1 MSNQFPDPAVQARN
15 PSNTGKEPMN
25 RIKTKRLAAFSACI
39 CLSAN
44 VAMAQSAPIVH
55 DAEYYILEAQ
65 NAEQWAADNTVVDQ
79 LLETF
84 RQANQGKPPNILNI
98 LIDDIG
104 FGDLGIP
111 ELNAVR
117 GYSTPNINAFSDEAM
132 RMVRMYTEPSCT
144 PTRVAMMTGRL
155 PVRMGMGDTTVD
167 IAGFGLPEGEVT
179 LAEVLSDA
187 GYATAHVG
195 KWHMGD
201 IPEAWPHNQGF
212 DWAGFPVHQQGQLT
226 IYNDDAIK
234 EQVSVGISDFEDRY
248 ILDDFF
254 RPDPAAMVT
263 GLEAEKGGLAREVG
277 MATGERWNAAKYD
290 EMNQRYQDQTL
301 EKLRELSDGE
311 KPFFLQYWPLIP
323 LDNTRAGRQGPESP
337 NGGLY
342 VDKMQQLDSWLGD
355 IFAEMDALGIAENT
369 IVIVMGD
376 NGHFTKYSPQSG
388 FTPMVFAG
396 GKGDVSEGGIRVDS
410 FIRWPGMIEAD
421 GIVGDIVHVSDLYT
435 TLARFA
441 GAEAGIPRDRLVD
454 GVDQSALLLL
464 GETKGRRDHLIV
476 YSVHTPRAIIKD
488 QLKLRIPGS
497 GESAILADFFDI
509 YRDTHEKYP
518 VSTEVGAWGGQEFV
532 RILGRHL
539 KRKEKY
545 PDTEPARGVP
555 YEGIENLRPETQI
568 AVDAFLLK
576 QASVSK

>member
-1 MSNQFPDPAVQARN
+1 M
-15 PSNTGKEPMN
+15 
-25 RIKTKRLAAFSACI
+25 KTLSSLSVLFG
-39 CLSAN
+39 LSATIST
-44 VAMAQSAPIVH
+44 AQDAPIIH

-65 NAEQWAADNTVVDQ
+65 NAEQWAADNAEVDQ
-79 LLETF
+79 LLEDF
-84 RQANQGKPPNILNI
+84 RSSNDGKPPNIINI

-117 GYSTPNINAFSDEAM
+117 GYSTPHINAFSDEAM

-167 IAGFGLPEGEVT
+167 IAGFGLPADEVT
-179 LAEVLSDA
+179 LAEILSDA
-187 GYATAHVG
+187 GYATVHVG

-234 EQVSVGISDFEDRY
+234 EQVSVGIADFDDRFV
-248 ILDDFF
+248 LDDFF

-263 GLEAEKGGLAREVG
+263 GLEAERGGLAREVD
-277 MATGERWNAAKYD
+277 MTAGERWTAAKYD
-290 EMNQRYQDQTL
+290 SMNQRYQDQTL
-301 EKLRELSDGE
+301 EKMRALAGGDA
-311 KPFFLQYWPLIP
+311 PFFLQYWPLIP
-323 LDNTRAGRQGPESP
+323 LDNTRSGRSGPQSP

-355 IFAEMDALGIAENT
+355 IFNEMEALGLADKT

-441 GAEAGIPRDRLVD
+441 GAEGGIPRDRLVD
-454 GVDQSALLLL
+454 GVDQSSLLLL

-488 QLKLRIPGS
+488 QLKLRIPGA
-497 GESAILADFFDI
+497 GQSAILADFFDV

-545 PDTEPARGVP
+545 PDIEPARGVP
-555 YEGIENLRPETQI
+555 YEGIENLRPETQA
-568 AVDAFLLK
+568 AVEAFLLK
-576 QASVSK
+576 QSSASR

>member
-1 MSNQFPDPAVQARN
+1 M
-15 PSNTGKEPMN
+15 KH
-25 RIKTKRLAAFSACI
+25 RIGLSALICLAASIAT
-39 CLSAN
+39 
-44 VAMAQSAPIVH
+44 AQDAPIVH

-65 NAEQWAADNTVVDQ
+65 NAEQWAADNTEVDR
-79 LLETF
+79 LLEQF
-84 RQANQGKPPNILNI
+84 QISNGGKPPNILNI

-117 GYSTPNINAFSDEAM
+117 GYSTPNINDFSDQAM
-132 RMVRMYTEPSCT
+132 RVVRMYTEPSCT

-167 IAGFGLPEGEVT
+167 IAGFGLPANEVT
-179 LAEVLSDA
+179 LAEVLSEA

-226 IYNDDAIK
+226 IFNDDAIK
-234 EQVSVGISDFEDRY
+234 EQVSVGISDFDDRFV
-248 ILDDFF
+248 LDDFF

-263 GLEAEKGGLAREVG
+263 GLEAEKGEIAREVD
-277 MATGERWNAAKYD
+277 MTAGERWTAEKYD
-290 EMNQRYQDQTL
+290 AMNQRYQDQTL
-301 EKLRELSDGE
+301 EKLRELAGGD

-323 LDNTRAGRQGPESP
+323 LDNTRSGRSGPQSP

-342 VDKMQQLDSWLGD
+342 VDKMQLLDSWLGD
-355 IFAEMDALGIAENT
+355 IFNEMKALGLTENT
-369 IVIVMGD
+369 IVVVMGD

-441 GAEAGIPRDRLVD
+441 GAESKIPRDRLVD

-476 YSVHTPRAIIKD
+476 YSVNSPKAIIKD
-488 QLKLRIPGS
+488 QLKLRIPGA
-497 GESAILADFFDI
+497 GESAILADFFDV

-545 PDTEPARGVP
+545 PDIEPARGVP
-555 YEGIENLRPETQI
+555 YEGIENLRPETQA
-568 AVDAFLLK
+568 AVEAFLLK
-576 QASVSK
+576 QSSVSK

>member
-1 MSNQFPDPAVQARN
+1 MKTLTSMSVLF
-15 PSNTGKEPMN
+15 
-25 RIKTKRLAAFSACI
+25 
-39 CLSAN
+39 CLSATIST
-44 VAMAQSAPIVH
+44 AQDAPIIH

-65 NAEQWAADNTVVDQ
+65 NAEQWAADNAEVDQ
-79 LLETF
+79 LLEDF
-84 RQANQGKPPNILNI
+84 RSSNDGKPPNIINI

-117 GYSTPNINAFSDEAM
+117 GYSTPHINAFSDEAM

-167 IAGFGLPEGEVT
+167 IAGFGLPADEVT
-179 LAEVLSDA
+179 LAEILSDA
-187 GYATAHVG
+187 GYATVHVG

-234 EQVSVGISDFEDRY
+234 EQVSVGIADFDDRFV
-248 ILDDFF
+248 LDDFF

-263 GLEAEKGGLAREVG
+263 GLEAERGGLAREVD
-277 MATGERWNAAKYD
+277 MTAGERWTAEKYD
-290 EMNQRYQDQTL
+290 EMNRRYQDQTL
-301 EKLRELSDGE
+301 EKMRELAGGDA
-311 KPFFLQYWPLIP
+311 PFFLQYWPLIP
-323 LDNTRAGRQGPESP
+323 LDNTRAGRSGPQSP

-355 IFAEMDALGIAENT
+355 IFNEMEALGLADNT

-441 GAEAGIPRDRLVD
+441 GAESGIPRDRLVD
-454 GVDQSALLLL
+454 GVDQSSLLLL

-476 YSVHTPRAIIKD
+476 YSVHTPRAVIKD
-488 QLKLRIPGS
+488 QLKLRIPGA
-497 GESAILADFFDI
+497 GESAILADFFDV

-545 PDTEPARGVP
+545 PDIEPARGVP
-555 YEGIENLRPETQI
+555 YEGIENLRPETEA
-568 AVDAFLLK
+568 AVEAFLLK
-576 QASVSK
+576 QSSVGR